1 VFKILSVSGYSL
13 YPLLKEGERVFCI
26 KVFSFT
32 SLKTSNI
39 VLFHKKPQGLMI
51 KQIKSIE
58 HDQYFVQGTNVDSI
72 DSRDFGTISKK
83 EIQYKLLFKF

>member
-1 VFKILSVSGYSL
+1 
-13 YPLLKEGERVFCI
+13 
-26 KVFSFT
+26 
-32 SLKTSNI
+32 
-39 VLFHKKPQGLMI
+39 MI